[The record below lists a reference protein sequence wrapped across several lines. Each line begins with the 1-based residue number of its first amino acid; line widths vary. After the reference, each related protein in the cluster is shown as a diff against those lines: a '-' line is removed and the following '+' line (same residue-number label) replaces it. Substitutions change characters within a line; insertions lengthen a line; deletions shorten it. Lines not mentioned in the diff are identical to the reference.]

1 LQPKKGITK
10 KIEMKQEST
19 TIQWNDSSNN
29 SDNGNRNRNGNIQPS
44 QPLMPHAFL
53 LKPGSLRRDGS
64 GALLE
69 ARSSITLIVSGS
81 RRIIVDTGLQGEDAQ
96 IEDALS
102 QRGLLPG
109 DIDLLVNTHAHPD
122 HTGNNYLFYNA
133 RFLHPGEG
141 DIIAP
146 GVTVIQTPGHT
157 LDSIS
162 VVLSAGGGSNC
173 NEVVIAGDALPTFD
187 NYLKDVPPALH
198 VSRGLAISSMARI
211 VRIADIVI
219 PGHDM
224 PFSLHERKYVKL

>member
-1 LQPKKGITK
+1 LHPEKGITK
-10 KIEMKQEST
+10 KIEMRQEST

-29 SDNGNRNRNGNIQPS
+29 NDNGNGNGNIQPP

-53 LKPGSLRRDGS
+53 LKSGSLLRNES

-81 RRIIVDTGLQGEDAQ
+81 RRIIVDTGLQGERAQ

-109 DIDLLVNTHAHPD
+109 DIDLVVNTHAHPD
-122 HTGNNYLFYNA
+122 HTGNNHLFCNA
-133 RFLHPGEG
+133 RFLHPCEG

-146 GVTVIQTPGHT
+146 GVTVIHTPGHT

-162 VVLSAGGGSNC
+162 VVLSAGGGCDC

-187 NYLKDVPPALH
+187 NYLKDVPPAMH
-198 VSRGLAISSMARI
+198 VNRDLAISSMARI